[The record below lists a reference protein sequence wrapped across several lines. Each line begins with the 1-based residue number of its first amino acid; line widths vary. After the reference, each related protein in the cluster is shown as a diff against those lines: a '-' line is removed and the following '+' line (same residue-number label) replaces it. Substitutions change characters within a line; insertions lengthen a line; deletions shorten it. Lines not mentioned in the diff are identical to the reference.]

1 MSSPTAERQFRC
13 SQEFKSFRPVA
24 QDEGRPWYKPNGL
37 WYSMGSEWDDWCEGN
52 MPHQRERPYL
62 YGVEVDLS
70 RILLIDNA
78 AKMREFHRKYS
89 VFPRGV
95 FDSIHISWEKVAED
109 YDGIEISPYFW
120 EFRMEFDWYYT
131 WDVASGCI
139 WGKEAFQRAYLL
151 QK

>member
-1 MSSPTAERQFRC
+1 MRTTCLTKETGPT
-13 SQEFKSFRPVA
+13 
-24 QDEGRPWYKPNGL
+24 
-37 WYSMGSEWDDWCEGN
+37 
-52 MPHQRERPYL
+52 L

-89 VFPRGV
+89 SS
-95 FDSIHISWEKVAED
+95 SIGGLPAYISWFRLAKD

-120 EFRMEFDWYYT
+120 EFRMGLDWYYT

-139 WGKEAFQRAYLL
+139 WGKEAFKRAYLL